1 MSKIFNYDSSTIRIV
16 RDDENINFY
25 SKDLLIVYGIFPNVI
40 FEYDGNVV
48 EKLDYTNITSPDETT
63 LNEYVTLFQ
72 TWIDQY
78 IPPVPDPTI
87 KLKAHTVGEP
97 DIEIDI
103 AIGTNLSITN
113 NTLNATGGGG
123 SSVTSVTDNGNG
135 VVTVDNTNPLT
146 PIIEFNGVNVDG
158 VTVTGDGTAGN
169 PLVSPGGI
177 LKGTASGTDTF
188 TTTITGVTAYNDGD
202 AYLIRFTNGNTTGCT
217 LNINSLGAKNL
228 YRNNDGL
235 LIGGD
240 IESGAE
246 MFCIYN
252 SIINGFQLIG
262 TSPNILLSYVTN
274 ADSVTITKGQPVYAF
289 SGQGD
294 RLTVKL
300 AYNTLDATSAQTVG
314 LVLSTSIATNQ
325 KGLIIVSG
333 LLDGLSILPTATW
346 NDGDPVYLGATAGTI
361 TNVKPHAPNH
371 LVYLGFVTTA
381 SNGSA
386 GRLYVRVQNGY
397 ELDELHN
404 VQAQT
409 PTYKDT
415 LWYDNTVSP
424 AQWKTAS
431 IPTILG
437 YTPVNKAGDTMTGS
451 LILNA
456 NPSVAYGAA
465 TKDYVDTLINGI
477 DWKTSVNAATTTA
490 LPSYTVG
497 GSGQTL
503 TGTGLLGLIDGI
515 SLTLNQRLLVKNET
529 STNTPNNGIYVLT
542 QVSPFILTRTSD
554 ANTSTLL
561 AEATVSVAGGSTLSN
576 TQWHCNPA
584 SVPVIIGS
592 TNITFA
598 QIGSG
603 VYTASSPLSI
613 TGNIISI
620 QDAAADGT
628 TKGAAAF
635 TASDFNS
642 TSGIISIDYT
652 NGQSASSLNKGFL
665 TSTDWNTFNGKQ
677 DALSSGVNIKTVQ
690 STSIVGSGDV
700 TITDANLSTSDI
712 TTNDVS
718 TTKHG
723 FAPKAPNDTTKFL
736 RGDATWAV
744 PNNNEGWSIIIK
756 SANQDVTNNATL
768 QDDTDFQFSVVAGG
782 HYMVSMNLTTS
793 ANNSTGDLKWGF
805 NVSAG
810 TIKGYGSIQSIGT
823 TSAVQ
828 NVIISANSI
837 NVTTA
842 IPIGAESDIDFLVHS
857 VISYSFTASANATF
871 KFQFA
876 NNAAGAGRTSRTWK
890 GSILKY
896 KRLD

>member
-1 MSKIFNYDSSTIRIV
+1 MS
-16 RDDENINFY
+16 
-25 SKDLLIVYGIFPNVI
+25 
-40 FEYDGNVV
+40 
-48 EKLDYTNITSPDETT
+48 YT
-63 LNEYVTLFQ
+63 Q
-72 TWIDQY
+72 
-78 IPPVPDPTI
+78 
-87 KLKAHTVGEP
+87 K
-97 DIEIDI
+97 DIEK
-103 AIGTNLSITN
+103 
-113 NTLNATGGGG
+113 LNATRKGIFNKIYSDSNGIKYIGLKSGKIQKLNSSENTTFSATTELPVHTAQEAIELITTNSNENSQDAVGNIILDSVDIDFTYNDVTPSITGILTTTTVTPGSYTSADITIDSKGRITAAANGG
-123 SSVTSVTDNGNG
+123 S
-135 VVTVDNTNPLT
+135 
-146 PIIEFNGVNVDG
+146 I
-158 VTVTGDGTAGN
+158 GDT
-169 PLVSPGGI
+169 I
-177 LKGTASGTDTF
+177 LKGTASGTDTY
-188 TTTITGVTAYNDGD
+188 TSTISGVTAYNDGD

-217 LNINSLGAKNL
+217 LNINSLGAIPL
-228 YRNNDGL
+228 FRNNDGQ

-240 IESGAE
+240 IVDGAE

-252 SIINGFQLIG
+252 STANIFQVIG
-262 TSPNILLSYVTN
+262 TAPNTLLAYVTN
-274 ADSVTITKGQPVYAF
+274 ADSVTITKGMPVYAF
-289 SGQGD
+289 GGTGD
-294 RLTVKL
+294 RMTVKR
-300 AYNTLDATSAQTVG
+300 AYNTTDATSAQTVG
-314 LVLSTSIATNQ
+314 FVLSTSIASNQ
-325 KGLIIVSG
+325 KGLIMMQG
-333 LLDGLSILPTATW
+333 LLDGLNILPTSTYA
-346 NDGDPVYLGATAGTI
+346 DGDAIYLGATAGTI
-361 TNVKPHAPNH
+361 TKTKPYAPNH

-437 YTPVNKAGDTMTGS
+437 YTPVNKTGDTMTGA

-456 NPSVAYGAA
+456 NPSTALGAA

-477 DWKTSVNAATTTA
+477 DWKTSVNAATTTI
-490 LPSYTVG
+490 LPSYTVS
-497 GSGQTL
+497 GSGQIL
-503 TGTGLLGLIDGI
+503 TGSGPLGLTDGV
-515 SLTLNQRLLVKNET
+515 SLIANQRLLVKNET
-529 STNTPNNGIYVLT
+529 STNIPNNGIYIVT
-542 QVSPFILTRTSD
+542 QVSPFILTRASD

-561 AEATVSVAGGSTLSN
+561 AEATVSIAGGSTLSN

-584 SVPVIIGS
+584 SVPITIGS

-603 VYTASSPLSI
+603 VYTTSSPLSI

-620 QDAAADGT
+620 ADAVADGT
-628 TKGAAAF
+628 TKGAATF

-642 TSGIISIDYT
+642 ASGVISIDYT
-652 NGQSASSLNKGFL
+652 NGQASSSSNKGFL
-665 TSTDWNTFNGKQ
+665 TSTDWSTFNGKQ

-718 TTKHG
+718 TSKHG
-723 FAPKAPNDTTKFL
+723 FVPKAPNDTTRFL
-736 RGDATWAV
+736 RGDATWNV
-744 PNNNEGWSIIIK
+744 PTFTDPSGWTTIVK

-768 QDDTDFQFSVVAGG
+768 QDDTDLQFSVVAGG

-793 ANNSTGDLKWGF
+793 ANNSTGDLKWSF
-805 NVSAG
+805 NVSSGNMKGHG
-810 TIKGYGSIQSIGT
+810 TIQSIGS

-828 NVIISANSI
+828 NVIVTANST

-842 IPIGAESDIDFLVHS
+842 IAIGAESDLDFLVHS
-857 VISYSFTASANATF
+857 QISYSFTASANATF

-896 KRLD
+896 KTLD